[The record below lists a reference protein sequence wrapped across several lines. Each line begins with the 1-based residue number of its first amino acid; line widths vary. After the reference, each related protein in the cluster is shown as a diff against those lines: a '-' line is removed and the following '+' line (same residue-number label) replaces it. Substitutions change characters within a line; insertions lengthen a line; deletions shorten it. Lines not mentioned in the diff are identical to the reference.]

1 MTGRVWPEPLG
12 MWSCQF
18 CEGKDPGVSTW
29 KRLLALHLICF
40 LCSVQEKLDIR
51 RIYISECKSKYY
63 SCLIFE
69 IIWVCEVG
77 LRFLSLAGFSGHPV
91 CWVQRSR
98 CGWIPGLQGKSHS
111 GRVFASGHFSHQ
123 PECPAHT
130 ARVYIPVLSLILF
143 DLSPASHPQQQG
155 ESLLTR
161 SSFLSFGRGD

>member
-1 MTGRVWPEPLG
+1 M
-12 MWSCQF
+12 
-18 CEGKDPGVSTW
+18 STW

-51 RIYISECKSKYY
+51 RMYISECKSKYY

-77 LRFLSLAGFSGHPV
+77 LSFLSLAGFSGHPV

-111 GRVFASGHFSHQ
+111 GQGFASGHFSHQ

-130 ARVYIPVLSLILF
+130 ARVYIPVLSLTLF
-143 DLSPASHPQQQG
+143 DLSPASHPNSKGSPFSPQVAFFRLG
-155 ESLLTR
+155 GVTDTASR
-161 SSFLSFGRGD
+161 SQLFGAR